1 MNEHLWTVK
10 GEFHKKERIYMV
22 THGSFYHALR
32 NNLALLRDFI
42 NRICV
47 VLNMLARLG
56 IVHADLKPEN
66 IILDY
71 NEAD

>member
-1 MNEHLWTVK
+1 
-10 GEFHKKERIYMV
+10 MV

>member
-42 NRICV
+42 HRICA
-47 VLNMLARLG
+47 VLNMLTRLG

-71 NEAD
+71 NEAE